1 MKILTTLLLCLFT
14 FNSFASKKAVT
25 DEGDVVILHNDGTWK
40 YEIEKVTDD
49 KKLLVNPNRF
59 TKNDDATFV
68 LKSNKTNS
76 SFAINPKKWKFKKI
90 KNGNEAAEYT
100 FELKGGDLYAMV
112 ISEQIEIEIEQLV
125 DIAFTNAQSVATDM
139 KITKKEYRIVND
151 KKVIYMEMVGTI
163 QSVRFKYLAYYYS
176 DASGSTQYLTYTSEN
191 LVNKYKDD
199 INDFL
204 NGFSIAP

>member
-1 MKILTTLLLCLFT
+1 MKIFTTLLLCLFA

-49 KKLLVNPNRF
+49 NKLLVNPNIF
-59 TKNDDATFV
+59 TKNDDSTFV

-90 KNGNEAAEYT
+90 KNGNEVAEYT
-100 FELKGGDLYAMV
+100 FDLKDGDLYAMV
-112 ISEQIEIEIEQLV
+112 ISEQIEIEIEQLAN
-125 DIAFTNAQSVATDM
+125 IAFTNAQSAAADM
-139 KITKKEYRIVND
+139 KIVKKEYRIVNG

-176 DASGSTQYLTYTSEN
+176 DASGSTQYLTYTGEN

-204 NGFSIAP
+204 NGFSITP